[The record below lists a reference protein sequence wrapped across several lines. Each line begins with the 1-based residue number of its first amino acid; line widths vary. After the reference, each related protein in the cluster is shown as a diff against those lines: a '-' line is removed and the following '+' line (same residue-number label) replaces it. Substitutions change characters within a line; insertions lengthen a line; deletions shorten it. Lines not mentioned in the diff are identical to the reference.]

1 MLTFIKLYNRSS
13 GDISINHNQRR
24 ILELLEAIR
33 PEHVKPELRDHT
45 TQKTVCRFARL
56 SPEKPPVG
64 KLPPPSLKRLPLS
77 LFLIILSQAPQG
89 RLPSSVVSS
98 WRPADGG
105 RLVAPCAR
113 QVKLVV
119 QDKSSW
125 LFKTICA
132 RQVVKMVL

>member
-1 MLTFIKLYNRSS
+1 MLTFIKLY
-13 GDISINHNQRR
+13 NHNQRR

-33 PEHVKPELRDHT
+33 PEHVKPEFRDHT
-45 TQKTVCRFARL
+45 SQKTVCRSARL
-56 SPEKPPVG
+56 CPEKPPAG

-77 LFLIILSQAPQG
+77 SFLILSQAPQG

-119 QDKSSW
+119 QDK
-125 LFKTICA
+125 LVARLTTINHHCKTN
-132 RQVVKMVL
+132 K

>member
-45 TQKTVCRFARL
+45 TQKTVCRSVRL
-56 SPEKPPVG
+56 CPEKPPVG

-77 LFLIILSQAPQG
+77 SFLILSQAPQG

-98 WRPADGG
+98 WRPAVGG
-105 RLVAPCAR
+105 RPVAPCAR
-113 QVKLVV
+113 QVKWVAPLTTINHHC
-119 QDKSSW
+119 
-125 LFKTICA
+125 KTN
-132 RQVVKMVL
+132 K